1 MKMPPS
7 IYDYDSNYKVT
18 TTTTNSLI
26 IPDGTSTQ
34 IESTTTNIVEHIME
48 NMFGSNSISKDNNFS
63 VIISKIDK
71 DKITIG
77 IYKCVPFAISDT
89 PWFQELEFIKIN
101 SLFVIDL
108 SKLNSVTIDLLINS
122 HIIERRNNVGSLTAS
137 LLCKLL

>member
-1 MKMPPS
+1 MNITS
-7 IYDYDSNYKVT
+7 TIHDYDNDYRIT
-18 TTTTNSLI
+18 TNTANSLI
-26 IPDGTSTQ
+26 IPDNNSAQ
-34 IESTTTNIVEHIME
+34 VEVTTNAVKHIME